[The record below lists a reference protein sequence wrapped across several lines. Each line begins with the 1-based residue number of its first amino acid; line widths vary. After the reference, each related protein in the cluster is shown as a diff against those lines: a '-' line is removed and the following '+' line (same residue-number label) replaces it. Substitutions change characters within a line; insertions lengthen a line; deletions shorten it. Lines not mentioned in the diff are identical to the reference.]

1 MQNLRKILQ
10 EHVGQATFTL
20 QWEAIVRNVNLAGY
34 YGNGKWSHSID
45 KLSKKFKTEN

>member
-20 QWEAIVRNVNLAGY
+20 QWEATVRNVNLAGY
-34 YGNGKWSHSID
+34 YGSGKWRHSID